1 MPNAPRTAL
10 VVLFTGVEEVEAVTA
25 IDLLRRAGVTVTV
38 ASLGPERR
46 VTGRNNIVLE
56 AETDLTGALG
66 WEHDALVLPGGP
78 GVKHL
83 RATPAVIELA
93 ERQAASGRLV
103 AAICA
108 APTVLKDA
116 GVLLDRKYT
125 AHFSVAGELPELQ
138 EHKAV
143 VHDGNVITSRGAGTA
158 VPFALEIIRTLV
170 SPEAAQEVA
179 QSICYPRE
187 A

>member
-1 MPNAPRTAL
+1 MAKKARTAL
-10 VVLFTGVEEVEAVTA
+10 VILFTGVEEVEAVTA

-38 ASLGPERR
+38 ASLGPEKR
-46 VTGRNNIVLE
+46 VTGRCNITIE
-56 AETDLTGALG
+56 TDTDLTGALE
-66 WEHDALVLPGGP
+66 WEYDALVLPGGP

-83 RATPAVIELA
+83 RATPPVVELV
-93 ERQAASGRLV
+93 ERQAAAGRLV

-116 GVLLDRKYT
+116 GVLMGRKFT
-125 AHFSVAGELPELQ
+125 AHTSVEPELPELLKS
-138 EHKAV
+138 KAV

-158 VPFALEIIRTLV
+158 IPFALEIIRTLL
-170 SPEAAQEVA
+170 SDDIAKDVA
-179 QSICYPRE
+179 TAICLP